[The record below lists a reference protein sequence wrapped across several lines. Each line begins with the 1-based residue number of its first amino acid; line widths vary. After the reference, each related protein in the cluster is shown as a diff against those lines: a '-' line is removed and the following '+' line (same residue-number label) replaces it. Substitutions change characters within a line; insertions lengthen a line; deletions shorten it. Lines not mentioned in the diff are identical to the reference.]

1 MKLYEILNK
10 ALDLIS
16 TASSLDDQ
24 EFSYTKVTADEKFVG
39 IKKSDFQL
47 YISIIEEV
55 FSSNEKLHTKFTKEN
70 LFKFI
75 QDKIFHKYMNN
86 EQFQEKD
93 NNSFFSELEAVKP
106 QSAYITA
113 PISGIRLDK
122 NDKVKISIFEIGKA
136 NGLVAL
142 LNNNKYDYYISVKIN
157 NFYDKD
163 IAIQEAHNLFLDF
176 IRIISFMSG
185 ISNKKIAIKIGLPT
199 YPHIDHYSIFTAT
212 NSFYISESLEDKFF
226 NMSIK
231 NDFIQAI
238 PVDDDFFFNS
248 SDFNKLWEFLEKHH
262 NNQNLT
268 DMQSRLLNCSIS
280 VGESLFNSNT
290 KNSIIYTSIA
300 LEILFSLD
308 ERELFQQSI
317 GEKISEGF
325 AYLIGE
331 NPESRIK
338 ASRFVKKFYGIR
350 SAIVHGGK
358 ASINN
363 DYITINQYLRSC
375 IKTFLNDDELS
386 KIKTLQEF
394 RELLL
399 KARYSY

>member
-16 TASSLDDQ
+16 TASSCDDQ
-24 EFSYTKVTADEKFVG
+24 DFPHIKVTVDGKFIG

-47 YISIIEEV
+47 YVSIIEEV
-55 FSSNEKLHTKFTKEN
+55 LLSNEKLHKKFTKEN
-70 LFKFI
+70 IFKFI
-75 QDKIFHKYMNN
+75 ADKIFHKHINN
-86 EQFQEKD
+86 EHFQEKD
-93 NNSFFSELEAVKP
+93 ENSFFSELEAIKP

-122 NDKVKISIFEIGKA
+122 NDKIKISIFEIGKA
-136 NGLVAL
+136 SNLTAL
-142 LNNNKYDYYISVKIN
+142 NSENKYDYYISVKIN

-176 IRIISFMSG
+176 IRILSFMSG
-185 ISNKKIAIKIGLPT
+185 ISNKKIAIKIGLPA
-199 YPHIDHYSIFTAT
+199 YPHIDHYKIYTAT
-212 NSFYISESLEDKFF
+212 NSFYISESLENNFF

-231 NDFIQAI
+231 NDFIEAI
-238 PVDDDFFFNS
+238 PIDDDFFYNNPN
-248 SDFNKLWEFLEKHH
+248 FNKLWEFLEKHH
-262 NNQNLT
+262 NNQKLT

-280 VGESLFNSNT
+280 VGESLFNLNT

-325 AYLIGE
+325 AYLIGK
-331 NPESRIK
+331 NPESRIE

-375 IKTFLNDDELS
+375 IQTFLNDDELS

-399 KARYSY
+399 KAKFSY